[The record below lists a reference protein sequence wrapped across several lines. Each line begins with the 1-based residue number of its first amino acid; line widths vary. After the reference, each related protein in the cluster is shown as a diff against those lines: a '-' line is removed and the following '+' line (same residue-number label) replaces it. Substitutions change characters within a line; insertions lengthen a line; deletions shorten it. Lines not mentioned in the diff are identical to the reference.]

1 MRSRHLSSSS
11 LVALL
16 VAAAPLMSQGV
27 STQLGGRVLDGKG
40 APVAGATVVIRNGE
54 TGLTRTLQTSSE
66 GRYLAT
72 LLPVGPYAVTVT
84 KAGFQTVSNLKVN
97 LNLGDAAPLNIKL
110 ASETGAVVEVVA
122 AATQVDSERASAAA
136 IVSPDNLT
144 NLPVFNR
151 NFTNLATLTPQ
162 VVVDSSRGNLA
173 IAGQRGVNTSIN
185 IDGGDN
191 NEPFFGGATGAAEGK
206 TPFTISIEAI
216 REYQVITDG
225 ASAEFGRMGG
235 GYVNAIT
242 KNGTNEFGGSL
253 FYYQRPKAWV
263 EAGPTLRQPNGNLSI
278 NPVGNFQQEQ
288 FGFSIGGPIVKDK
301 LFFFVAYD
309 AQRRKDPINMVW
321 GGNQPAI
328 LDPTIAGQAND
339 AVLIAKSGSY
349 SPKSDSDVY
358 FLRLD
363 WNPTIDHNIQF
374 RINHSDFKGV
384 TGASSMAAYE
394 NLATDNVKTDAYVLQ
409 WNWVISANWMNEFRA
424 SQTKDDMPRSTYSN
438 TPEVA
443 ISNVGYYGAYPFDRT
458 YNTKRTQFQE
468 NLSYVTPTFQL
479 KAGID
484 YNDINVSEFFAG
496 NWQGVYSFSNLAN
509 FRAGNWSYYRQNFS
523 LMPGQSIQQA
533 GLFDT
538 SYKQMA
544 AFIQTDWRLTDTFKL
559 GVGVR
564 WDRQENPDYPILD
577 MSNPMAN
584 PMPVTSKIPTD
595 SQYSPRVSFT
605 WTPGFDQ
612 GKTVIRGSLGRYVS
626 TTPAVFFYQVYA
638 ANGVR
643 TGSKDFQPSEAATY
657 GIPRGA
663 TFNAANPLWISA
675 TPTGFSTF
683 NIWTFDKNFK
693 NPYTDRVNLGAERS
707 FGDLVLGLS
716 ATYAKGN
723 QLERTADIN
732 LGTPT
737 ANAYGRLIYPST
749 VSAITISAPNP
760 TTGLST
766 WSGGAYTP
774 VRPNAAYGTMGV
786 YYSDATSLYHA
797 YTASLKYHKD
807 GSAFDAQLFYTYAIN
822 KDSDSNERNYSGV
835 SIQDPAYL
843 GNQWGYSD
851 TDRRQVL
858 TGYFSFLD
866 KDLTGILTSLSVR
879 YQTGTPY
886 TLTYSADVNGD
897 GNSSNDRYFAN
908 GVDSGRNTQRAGST
922 FTLDLGLR
930 RDFPLTKAT
939 KFTVSLDVFNLL
951 NRQDTYLS
959 NRVSYPSTGTP
970 ADPGVTP
977 STVDIYSA
985 KNLQPQQNWIGAARQ
1000 IQVGARLTF

>member
-1 MRSRHLSSSS
+1 MSTSTLA
-11 LVALL
+11 ALL

-27 STQLGGRVLDGKG
+27 SAQLGGRVLDTKG
-40 APVAGATVVIRNGE
+40 AGLAGATVTIRNTE
-54 TGLTRTLQTSSE
+54 TGLTRTTQTNAD

-72 LLPVGPYAVTVT
+72 LLPVGPYSVTVT
-84 KAGFQTVSNLKVN
+84 KAGFQTASNVKVN
-97 LNLGDAAPLNIKL
+97 LNLGDAAPLTIKL
-110 ASETGAVVEVVA
+110 ASETGAVVEVIA
-122 AATQVDSERASAAA
+122 AASQVDSERASAAA

-144 NLPVFNR
+144 NLPVLNR
-151 NFTNLATLTPQ
+151 NFTNLATLAPQ

-216 REYQVITDG
+216 REYQVVTDG

-242 KNGTNEFGGSL
+242 KNGTNDFSGSV
-253 FYYQRPKAWV
+253 FYYQRPKGWV
-263 EAGPTLRQPNGNLSI
+263 EAGPTLRQPTGSFTT
-278 NPVGNFQQEQ
+278 NPVGDFQQEQ

-301 LFFFVAYD
+301 LFFFAAYD

-321 GGNQPAI
+321 GGNSPVT
-328 LDPTIAGQAND
+328 LDPVANPND
-339 AVLIAKSGSY
+339 AVLVSKLGSY
-349 SPKSDSDVY
+349 APKSDSDVY
-358 FLRLD
+358 FLRFD

-374 RINHSDFKGV
+374 RINHSDFKGA
-384 TGASSMAAYE
+384 TGASTMAAYE
-394 NLATDNVKTDAYVLQ
+394 NLATDNVKTDSYVLQ
-409 WNWVISANWMNEFRA
+409 WNWVISANWMSEFRA
-424 SQTKDDMPRSTYSN
+424 TQTKDDMPRSTYSN
-438 TPEVA
+438 IPEVS

-458 YNTKRTQFQE
+458 YNTKRTEYQE
-468 NLSYVTPTFQL
+468 NVSYVTPTFQL
-479 KAGID
+479 KAGLD
-484 YNDINVSEFFAG
+484 YNAIDVSEFFAG

-544 AFIQTDWRLTDTFKL
+544 AFIQTSWRLTDTFKL
-559 GVGVR
+559 DVGVR

-577 MSNPMAN
+577 MSNRLATS
-584 PMPVTSKIPTD
+584 MPVTAKIPSD
-595 SQYSPRVSFT
+595 SQYSPRLSFT

-612 GKTVIRGSLGRYVS
+612 GKTVVRGSVGRYVS

-643 TGSKDFQPSEAATY
+643 TGSKDFQPTEAATY
-657 GIPRGA
+657 GIPRGTA
-663 TFNAANPLWISA
+663 FNAANPLWLSS

-707 FGDLVLGLS
+707 FFNDLVLGLS

-723 QLERTADIN
+723 QLERTADVN
-732 LGTPT
+732 LGTPVP
-737 ANAYGRLIYPST
+737 NASGRLIYPST
-749 VSAITISAPNP
+749 ISAA
-760 TTGLST
+760 
-766 WSGGAYTP
+766 GAYTA

-835 SIQDPAYL
+835 TIQDPASL
-843 GNQWGYSD
+843 GNQWGYAD

-866 KDLTGILTSLSVR
+866 KNVTGILTSVSVR

-886 TLTYSADVNGD
+886 TLTYTADVNGD
-897 GNSSNDRYFAN
+897 GNSTNDRYFQN
-908 GVDSGRNTQRAGST
+908 GVDTGRNTQRIGST
-922 FTLDLGLR
+922 LTLDLGLR
-930 RDFPLTKAT
+930 RDIPLSKGTKLTLSA
-939 KFTVSLDVFNLL
+939 DVFNLL
-951 NRQDTYLS
+951 NRQDTYFS
-959 NRVSYPSTGTP
+959 RRVSYTSPVTP
-970 ADPGVTP
+970 A
-977 STVDIYSA
+977 TVDANSA
-985 KNLQPQQNWIGAARQ
+985 SNLQPQQNWIGSARQ
-1000 IQVGARLTF
+1000 VQVGARFSF